1 MENQLTYGVPDA
13 AGIFP
18 GRSLRTSF
26 HDPKCFCNIL
36 HSSAGWAY
44 DRGIKSNIVLKLKQH
59 LFVAANSKE

>member
-1 MENQLTYGVPDA
+1 MENQLTYGVLDA

-18 GRSLRTSF
+18 GRSLGTSF

-44 DRGIKSNIVLKLKQH
+44 DRGIKSNI
-59 LFVAANSKE
+59 A